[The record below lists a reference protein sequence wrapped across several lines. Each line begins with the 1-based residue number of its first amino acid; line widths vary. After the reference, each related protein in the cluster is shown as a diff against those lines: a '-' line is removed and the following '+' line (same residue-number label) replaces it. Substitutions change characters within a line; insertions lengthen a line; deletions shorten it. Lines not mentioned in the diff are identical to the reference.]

1 MIYWLLLPIAGGLGA
16 VGRYK
21 TEAFLVR
28 TFAQR
33 GLMPDRESK
42 SLVNLASQAWPI
54 LIVNIIGSF
63 VAGLLVGPLAG
74 TPGLWLVIGTGLL
87 GGWTTFSTALMDVL
101 TISSNPRYAQPIR
114 ILTGLATAFGTM
126 LVCMFAALGGL
137 ALTM

>member
-1 MIYWLLLPIAGGLGA
+1 MIYWLFLPVAGGVGA
-16 VGRYK
+16 LGRYK

-28 TFAQR
+28 TFAKR

-63 VAGLLVGPLAG
+63 TAGLLVGPLAAR
-74 TPGLWLVIGTGLL
+74 PGLWLVLGTGFL

-114 ILTGLATAFGTM
+114 IITALATAFGTM
-126 LVCMFAALGGL
+126 LICMFAALGGL